1 MQHGKNEFSTNASL
15 KARRDDALPAGL
27 PSKSG
32 VYVAK
37 AENAELWD
45 VEGKRYIDFIGGIG
59 VLNVGH
65 RHPKVVAAIKKQA
78 EAFIHTSFGIAQYE
92 VYVEL
97 AERLNRLAPGP
108 TKKKTALF
116 NSGAEAVEN
125 SVKFARRITGRP
137 GVIAF
142 EGAFHGRT
150 LLATTLTGKSKPYKQ
165 GFGPLVPGIFH
176 APYPDEYHGVSV
188 RTCISCLDHI
198 FKTSIPVE
206 EIAAIIVEPVQG
218 EGGFNPAPAEFL
230 QHLRK
235 LADQNGIMLIA
246 DEIQSGMG
254 RTGKMFAFEHAGVE
268 PDMLCVAKSIAAGLP
283 LSALIGK
290 AELMDKIATGG
301 MGSTYGGN
309 PVACAAALAVL
320 DIFEEEGLLNRAN
333 DIGAKVAASWRAL
346 ANGDAKGH
354 FGDVRQ
360 IGGMIAVEC
369 VKDGDAMKPN
379 GDLAGKIQTEARDRG
394 LIMTTAGAYAQC
406 LRCLVPLTISDR
418 HLDEGLAIFAEATKA
433 AIASMPK
440 A

>member
-1 MQHGKNEFSTNASL
+1 MDHGKNEFTTNAAL
-15 KARRDDALPAGL
+15 KARRDDALPVGL

-37 AENAELWD
+37 AQNAELWD

-59 VLNVGH
+59 VLNAGH

-78 EAFIHTSFGIAQYE
+78 EEFIHTSFGIAQYE

-97 AERLNRLAPGP
+97 AERLNKLAPGP
-108 TKKKTALF
+108 SKKKTALF

-125 SVKFARRITGRP
+125 AVKFARRITGRP

-150 LLATTLTGKSKPYKQ
+150 LLATTLTGKAKPYKI
-165 GFGPLVPGIFH
+165 GFGPLVPAIFH
-176 APYPDEYHGVSV
+176 SPYPDVYHGVSV
-188 RTCISCLDHI
+188 ESCVRHLEQI
-198 FKTSIPVE
+198 FKMSIPAE
-206 EIAAIIVEPVQG
+206 EVAAIIVEPVQG
-218 EGGFNPAPAEFL
+218 EGGFNAAPAEFL

-235 LADQNGIMLIA
+235 IADQHGIILIA

-268 PDMLCVAKSIAAGLP
+268 PDLLCVAKSIAAGLP
-283 LSALIGK
+283 LSALVGK
-290 AELMDKIATGG
+290 AELMDKIAAGG

-320 DIFEEEGLLNRAN
+320 DIFEEENLLKRAN
-333 DIGAKVAASWRAL
+333 EIGAKVAASWRVL
-346 ANGDAKGH
+346 QQGVAKGH

-360 IGGMIAVEC
+360 VGGMIAVEC
-369 VKDGDAMKPN
+369 VKDGDPMKPN
-379 GDLAGKIQTEARDRG
+379 GDLAAKIQAEARDRG

-406 LRCLVPLTISDR
+406 LRCLVPLTISDKM
-418 HLDEGLAIFAEATKA
+418 LDEGLAIFAEATKA
-433 AIASMPK
+433 SVAA

>member
-1 MQHGKNEFSTNASL
+1 MDHGKNEFTTNAEL
-15 KARRDDALPAGL
+15 KARRDDALPVGL

-32 VYVAK
+32 VYVSK
-37 AENAELWD
+37 AQNSELWD

-65 RHPKVVAAIKKQA
+65 RHPKVVEAIKRQA
-78 EAFIHTSFGIAQYE
+78 DGFLHTSFGIAQYE

-97 AERLNRLAPGP
+97 AERLNKLAPGP

-125 SVKFARRITGRP
+125 AVKFARRITGRP

-165 GFGPLVPGIFH
+165 GFGPLVPAVFH
-176 APYPDEYHGVSV
+176 SPYPDEYHGVSV
-188 RTCISCLDHI
+188 ASCVKYLEQI
-198 FKTSIPVE
+198 FKMSIPPE
-206 EIAAIIVEPVQG
+206 EVAAIIVEPVQG
-218 EGGFNPAPAEFL
+218 EGGFNAAPAEFL

-235 LADQNGIMLIA
+235 IADQHGIILIA

-254 RTGKMFAFEHAGVE
+254 RTGKMFAFEHSGVE
-268 PDMLCVAKSIAAGLP
+268 PDLLCVAKSIAAGLP
-283 LSALIGK
+283 LSALVGK
-290 AELMDKIATGG
+290 AELMDKIAPGG

-320 DIFEEEGLLNRAN
+320 DVFEDEKLLDRAAV
-333 DIGAKVAASWRAL
+333 IGGKVAASWRAL
-346 ANGDAKGH
+346 QNGVAKGH
-354 FGDVRQ
+354 FGDIRQ

-369 VKDGDAMKPN
+369 VKDGDPTKPN
-379 GDLAGKIQTEARDRG
+379 GDLAGKIQAEARDRG
-394 LIMTTAGAYAQC
+394 LILTTAGAYAQC
-406 LRCLVPLTISDR
+406 LRCLVPLTISDA
-418 HLDEGLAIFAEATKA
+418 HLDDGLEIFAEATKA
-433 AIASMPK
+433 ALA
-440 A
+440 AG

>member
-1 MQHGKNEFSTNASL
+1 MMDHGKNEFTTNAAL
-15 KARRDDALPAGL
+15 KARRDEALPAGL

-65 RHPKVVAAIKKQA
+65 RHPKVVAAIKRQA
-78 EAFIHTSFGIAQYE
+78 EEFLHTSFGIAQYE

-97 AERLNRLAPGP
+97 AERLNKLAPGP

-125 SVKFARRITGRP
+125 AVKFARRITGRS

-165 GFGPLVPGIFH
+165 GFGPLVPAIFH
-176 APYPDEYHGVSV
+176 SLYPDAYHGVSV
-188 RTCISCLDHI
+188 ESCIKHLEQI
-198 FKTSIPVE
+198 FKMSIPAE
-206 EIAAIIVEPVQG
+206 EVAAIIVEPVQG

-235 LADQNGIMLIA
+235 ICDQHGILLIA

-268 PDMLCVAKSIAAGLP
+268 PDLLCVAKSIAAGLP
-283 LSALIGK
+283 LSALVGK
-290 AELMDKIATGG
+290 ADLMDKIAAGG

-320 DIFEEEGLLNRAN
+320 DIFEEEKLLARA
-333 DIGAKVAASWRAL
+333 DAIGKKVADNWRAL
-346 ANGDAKGH
+346 QNGVAKGH
-354 FGDVRQ
+354 FGDIRQ
-360 IGGMIAVEC
+360 FGGMIAVEC
-369 VKDGDAMKPN
+369 VKDGDATKPN
-379 GDLAGKIQTEARDRG
+379 GDLAGKIQVEARDRG

-406 LRCLVPLTISDR
+406 LRCLVPLTISDSM
-418 HLDEGLAIFAEATKA
+418 LNEGLEIFAEATKA
-433 AIASMPK
+433 ALAG
-440 A
+440 